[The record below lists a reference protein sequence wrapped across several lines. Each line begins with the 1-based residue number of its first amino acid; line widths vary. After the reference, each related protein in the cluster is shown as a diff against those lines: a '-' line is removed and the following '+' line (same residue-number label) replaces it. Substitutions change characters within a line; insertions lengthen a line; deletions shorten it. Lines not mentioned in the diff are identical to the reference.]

1 MFFFVILLPTCR
13 KYRDKLVVHLKLEG
27 KKGNMYGHELE
38 RNRPKIWGKKAHD
51 WAYWWFMVRVW
62 LWLRVDLWELHD
74 HRRWHDPKAIKLRPW
89 ELIPN
94 SIETHIGGMRK
105 FRLVIWFWII
115 FFHDLTFG
123 VELDPRTIWHGIR
136 ASSIPICGLPMLR
149 ASHIK
154 LSTLRISI
162 PRHETGC

>member
-1 MFFFVILLPTCR
+1 MNIFFLCCHLYFERQI
-13 KYRDKLVVHLKLEG
+13 KLNLHVFFLSFVVHLKLEG

-38 RNRPKIWGKKAHD
+38 RNKPKIWGKKAHD

-105 FRLVIWFWII
+105 FRPVIWFWII
-115 FFHDLTFG
+115 FFSWSNFWGWVRSKDHLT
-123 VELDPRTIWHGIR
+123 WYQ
-136 ASSIPICGLPMLR
+136 S
-149 ASHIK
+149 
-154 LSTLRISI
+154 
-162 PRHETGC
+162 